1 MNRRP
6 PRATRTDTLFP
17 YTTLVRSARA
27 EHEHA
32 AVPVVITL
40 FDELLR
46 TINGRFLDKT
56 VDFLCSAGAKPRV
69 RFHLQIPESGFRARR
84 RDAEGDDVPLR
95 SDIDGGLHG
104 RFECGLIADGMI
116 GRHQEDQS
124 VDRKSTRLNSSH

>member
-95 SDIDGGLHG
+95 SEERRVGK
-104 RFECGLIADGMI
+104 ECG
-116 GRHQEDQS
+116 
-124 VDRKSTRLNSSH
+124 STCRFRWSPYHYKKKERLDKKTN